1 MPQRDKPKP
10 SGSFVP
16 LVTVLLFVLIMVVG
30 LIVLAGR
37 AGVLMMIV
45 VAAVLALPVLHY
57 VTWGRWLSKS
67 LRARQNEN
75 ERDSGDDPAS

>member
-1 MPQRDKPKP
+1 MPQRETPKP

-16 LVTVLLFVLIMVVG
+16 LVTVLGFVSIMVVG
-30 LIVLAGR
+30 LVVLAGR

-57 VTWGRWLSKS
+57 LTWGRWLSKS
-67 LRARQNEN
+67 LQAKRDEDEQDARDEPL
-75 ERDSGDDPAS
+75 R